1 MIINT
6 FYYTSHIC
14 QFTNSKSIADFHPS
28 FPPFIPHALAIN
40 HFTNI
45 RPRFKII
52 VYLCPRFQKET
63 TKRYASV
70 LARGNVRNFQEK
82 CKSVV

>member
-6 FYYTSHIC
+6 FCCTSHIC
-14 QFTNSKSIADFHPS
+14 QFTNSKSIADFQPS
-28 FPPFIPHALAIN
+28 FPPFIPQALAIN

-45 RPRFKII
+45 QPRFKII

-63 TKRYASV
+63 AKRYAFV
-70 LARGNVRNFQEK
+70 LLVET
-82 CKSVV
+82 